1 MQADVSTL
9 HRVLE
14 MRMISYRQTH
24 RKEMSLSSL
33 SQMLSNTLYYRRFFP
48 YYALNVLGGL
58 DSEGRGA
65 VYNYDAVGSFE
76 RTSYSASGSGQSLLI
91 PLLDNQI
98 GRGNQ
103 PNTPVVS
110 LSLEQALCLIK
121 DGLTSAGE
129 RDIYTG
135 DFVDIAIITKDG
147 VKYEKFELKQ
157 D

>member
-1 MQADVSTL
+1 MHSTCWVVWIQKVVIPL
-9 HRVLE
+9 IQNL
-14 MRMISYRQTH
+14 
-24 RKEMSLSSL
+24 
-33 SQMLSNTLYYRRFFP
+33 P
-48 YYALNVLGGL
+48 YSFL
-58 DSEGRGA
+58 GRGA